1 MTNDYKQILNF
12 FTGTFSYWDS
22 LEYKRKVDYYFQASN
37 SKFQITINYYLYNN
51 VWRSK
56 GEACN
61 KFLLELG
68 IKTKTDSE
76 YVMTMVTPYKGKP
89 FDDAK
94 TLINYVFDY
103 LKEDE
108 EYQKLLRE
116 NKLNR
121 ILN

>member
-1 MTNDYKQILNF
+1 MGYVKTTLGLGI
-12 FTGTFSYWDS
+12 SYDESDWYDI
-22 LEYKRKVDYYFQASN
+22 V
-37 SKFQITINYYLYNN
+37 
-51 VWRSK
+51 
-56 GEACN
+56 
-61 KFLLELG
+61 LG

>member
-1 MTNDYKQILNF
+1 
-12 FTGTFSYWDS
+12 
-22 LEYKRKVDYYFQASN
+22 
-37 SKFQITINYYLYNN
+37 
-51 VWRSK
+51 
-56 GEACN
+56 
-61 KFLLELG
+61 
-68 IKTKTDSE
+68 
-76 YVMTMVTPYKGKP
+76 MTMVTPYKGKP